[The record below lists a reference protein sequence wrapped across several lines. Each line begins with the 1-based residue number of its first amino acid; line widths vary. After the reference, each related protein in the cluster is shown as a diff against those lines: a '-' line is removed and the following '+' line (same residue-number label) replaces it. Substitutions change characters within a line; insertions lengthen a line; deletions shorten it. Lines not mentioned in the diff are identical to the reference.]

1 MNQVEIICVIIA
13 AVGAI
18 FGICGLVFPSLS
30 KKGINTGEI
39 LDKMD
44 SGLDIAQK
52 AVEGIKAIAPATP
65 YISTAE
71 AILDFTNEGV
81 QKAEQL
87 YKANQI
93 SADARKAE
101 AVQLTKDLL
110 TAAKVEV
117 TPQIEKIIDG
127 CVEAAVFT
135 LPKTHT
141 VAQPES
147 VAVASD
153 TTGAV

>member
-1 MNQVEIICVIIA
+1 MNQVEIVCIIIA

-18 FGICGLVFPSLS
+18 FGICGLVFPFLS

-101 AVQLTKDLL
+101 AIQLTKDLL

-135 LPKTHT
+135 LPKTHA
-141 VAQPES
+141 VAQPKSE
-147 VAVASD
+147 AATSD